1 MKNDVGT
8 LAFSQRCSDKNN
20 EDAATRVELAA
31 LAAINR
37 DVSLCDELH
46 ISEGYMKQFMAFAYC
61 YATKSVDWD
70 KKYVRLNTAVKDEIK
85 RQIDAGATITL
96 PEKFS
101 PKKFANRHY
110 EAGIIKRPHKK
121 GLAITKPIK
130 EEAPAVVQQE
140 LPLQSAMESAVE
152 TSSCSEQRGT
162 VSINAVDLYNLIKR
176 MVDMRIEDALTL
188 RAAIDKLKVV

>member
-1 MKNDVGT
+1 MKHDVGT
-8 LAFSQRCSDKNN
+8 LAFSQRWRDKNN

-37 DVSLCDELH
+37 DTSLCDELH

-70 KKYVRLNTAVKDEIK
+70 KKYERLNTAVKDEIK
-85 RQIDAGATITL
+85 RQIDAGAVITK

-110 EAGIIKRPHKK
+110 EKGVIKRPQSNKRCP
-121 GLAITKPIK
+121 AITNPVK
-130 EEAPAVVQQE
+130 EEAPVAVQQK
-140 LPLQSAMESAVE
+140 LPFQNPGG
-152 TSSCSEQRGT
+152 SEKQALL
-162 VSINAVDLYNLIKR
+162 SKNDVDPFNLMLK
-176 MVDMRIEDALTL
+176 ALDTISEVCRTIRQL
-188 RAAIDKLKVV
+188 NGK